1 MLYISSL
8 GESQGG
14 LFIGSVRGTVTMFK
28 RPPNCPI
35 YTKYAFMRALQSF
48 CTLNYFTHDL
58 LHDDTCLFLLG
69 LCPMHCSDLQPRR
82 CQCFHPQVACSTR
95 ACVSMNTLGMRLREH
110 PRPPSRVPLLSSCQ
124 KIIKYESWF
133 VSRCLWRLSRLMAL
147 RGASDAGPLA
157 RIPSSSTKL
166 NAHGDAEGGF
176 GVRAPACIPNMNI
189 NV

>member
-1 MLYISSL
+1 
-8 GESQGG
+8 
-14 LFIGSVRGTVTMFK
+14 
-28 RPPNCPI
+28 
-35 YTKYAFMRALQSF
+35 MRALQSF

-110 PRPPSRVPLLSSCQ
+110 PRPPSRVPLLPSCQ

-147 RGASDAGPLA
+147 RGPLMLALWPASPRVLQSLMHTVMLRGP
-157 RIPSSSTKL
+157 S
-166 NAHGDAEGGF
+166 
-176 GVRAPACIPNMNI
+176 V
-189 NV
+189 